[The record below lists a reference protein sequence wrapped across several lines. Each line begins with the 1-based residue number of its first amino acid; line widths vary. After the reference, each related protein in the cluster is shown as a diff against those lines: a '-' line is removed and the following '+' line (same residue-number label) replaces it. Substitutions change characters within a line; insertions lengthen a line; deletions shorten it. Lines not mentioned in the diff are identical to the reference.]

1 MDRVP
6 LIYKVLSGEANHH
19 EKTELNDW
27 IAQDKGNKEEYEDIK
42 LLWENS
48 PATKH
53 SIEMEAEFDR
63 IKQRMQ
69 KNQLAKRR
77 YHTLFWVILTLITI
91 IALVFFGRAGI
102 AQPDATQS
110 GGVGSAVCSGIA
122 DLTDAIPVD
131 ATWLGQS

>member
-53 SIEMEAEFDR
+53 SIEMEAEFDK

-69 KNQLAKRR
+69 KSLLAKRR
-77 YHTLFWVILTLITI
+77 YHALFWIIVTLITMV
-91 IALVFFGRAGI
+91 ALVFFSRDGI
-102 AQPDATQS
+102 AQSDATQS
-110 GGVGSAVCSGIA
+110 GGVGSAVCSRNR
-122 DLTDAIPVD
+122 
-131 ATWLGQS
+131 